1 MRAPLVGPANP
12 TPARFPPPPSVGHS
26 ILTAL
31 ASLELVL
38 LGIQFAL
45 GMFLNLYV
53 ALPPFGSY
61 GMMGMMTTSG
71 MPALMAHMMVGYA
84 LGALSL
90 VILAGAVAVAARSR
104 LLVGTTAATFVSIL
118 VAGIGGLAFLFGSQN
133 DADSYVM
140 STGFLF
146 AFTFAFL
153 SLLLATRGG
162 WREPPP
168 RLTKA
173 DVSRRERAP
182 TSLGKRAV
190 HAHPWTRRGTARRAA
205 LARGRCRPR
214 SEFHRRGV
222 ADTMLSLHRWHLRRA
237 SRR

>member
-1 MRAPLVGPANP
+1 MQTSPVGPANP
-12 TPARFPPPPSVGHS
+12 TPARVPPPPSVGLR

-31 ASLELVL
+31 ILLEVVL

-45 GMFLNLYV
+45 GMFVNLFV
-53 ALPPFGSY
+53 SIPPFGSY
-61 GMMGMMTTSG
+61 GMMGMMTASG

-146 AFTFAFL
+146 AFAFAFL
-153 SLLLATRGG
+153 SLLLVTRGG
-162 WREPPP
+162 WRELPSP
-168 RLTKA
+168 A
-173 DVSRRERAP
+173 YQGRREPER
-182 TSLGKRAV
+182 
-190 HAHPWTRRGTARRAA
+190 TRSDFAR
-205 LARGRCRPR
+205 
-214 SEFHRRGV
+214 
-222 ADTMLSLHRWHLRRA
+222 
-237 SRR
+237 